1 MNKIR
6 HFKRILTHLR
16 SFNVPRVNPVRNFS
30 TSKDSDEEDK
40 KSPPPEPQVAETEN
54 VESTKTPEPEVQ
66 LSGFAK
72 SYEKFSHLNDA
83 KTPKKPQTFAS
94 LIRYSKFVD
103 VSFLLYCALSRKL
116 FA

>member
-30 TSKDSDEEDK
+30 TGKDSDEEDK
-40 KSPPPEPQVAETEN
+40 KSPTSESRIAETEN
-54 VESTKTPEPEVQ
+54 VESTKAPEPVQ

-72 SYEKFSHLNDA
+72 SYDKFSHLDD
-83 KTPKKPQTFAS
+83 PKKPEKSETFSS

-103 VSFLLYCALSRKL
+103 VCFLLCCALSRKL
-116 FA
+116 FI